1 MVWKL
6 ETCYPLPVGLSVF
19 NFEFPVSYIQF
30 PNIMKCTKN
39 MPDETKHNGFKL
51 KTDKVSV
58 LTFNQPKVNIFSTE
72 ILEDFI
78 HALESLEKSGGVKV
92 LLITGEGKTF
102 IAGANIK
109 EMSTY
114 TPDDA
119 KKFSSLFHQALNLVE
134 DFTKPVIAA
143 VNGFALGGGCELIL
157 ACDLVVASEEAVFG
171 QPEIDLGIIPGA
183 GGTQRL
189 PDRIGKLKAKE
200 LIFTGRKVSA
210 GEALTIGLI
219 NKVVSNDKLFDE
231 TMSLANTIASKP
243 LHCLEVS
250 KGLINSGS
258 MEKEI
263 EKFSKMFSTEDQ
275 KRLMSK
281 FIKK

>member
-1 MVWKL
+1 MA
-6 ETCYPLPVGLSVF
+6 
-19 NFEFPVSYIQF
+19 
-30 PNIMKCTKN
+30 
-39 MPDETKHNGFKL
+39 DETKYNGFKL
-51 KTDKVSV
+51 DTGKVSI

-78 HALESLEKSGGVKV
+78 RALETLGQSRDVKV
-92 LLITGEGKTF
+92 LVITGEGKTF

-109 EMSTY
+109 EMASY
-114 TPDDA
+114 SPDDA
-119 KKFSSLFHQALNLVE
+119 ETFSRLFHKALNMVE
-134 DFTKPVIAA
+134 NFSRPVIAA

-157 ACDLVVASEEAVFG
+157 ACDLVVASDEAVFG

-189 PDRIGKLKAKE
+189 WDRIGKLKAKD

-210 GEALTIGLI
+210 EEAVSIGLI
-219 NKVVSNDKLFDE
+219 NEIAPKDKLFE
-231 TMSLANTIASKP
+231 EAMSLANVIASKP

-250 KGLINSGS
+250 KDLIMSGS
-258 MEKEI
+258 MEREI
-263 EKFSKMFSTEDQ
+263 EEFGKMFSAEDQ
-275 KRLMSK
+275 KRLMNK

>member
-1 MVWKL
+1 
-6 ETCYPLPVGLSVF
+6 
-19 NFEFPVSYIQF
+19 
-30 PNIMKCTKN
+30 

-51 KTDKVSV
+51 MTDKVSV
-58 LTFNQPKVNIFSTE
+58 LTFSQPRVNIFSTE

-78 HALESLEKSGGVKV
+78 RALETLEKSRDVKV

-134 DFTKPVIAA
+134 NFPRPVIAA

-157 ACDLVVASEEAVFG
+157 SCDLVVASEEAVFG

-210 GEALTIGLI
+210 DEALTIGLI
-219 NKVVSNDKLFDE
+219 NKVVSKDKLLDE
-231 TMSLANTIASKP
+231 SMSLANAIASKP

-250 KGLINSGS
+250 KDLIDSGS

-263 EKFSKMFSTEDQ
+263 EKFSKMFSADDQ
-275 KRLMSK
+275 KRLMNK
-281 FIKK
+281 FIKKQINT